1 MLFLRTGLPGASKT
15 LNTLREIIQ
24 DISNKGRQL
33 FYNNIKILLLDLEVC
48 NSFPGFF
55 YGYYYP
61 RLDKAQRK
69 KVDKVLKVIHQAGE
83 LASLDTFPHLQH
95 HFSAYIEGK
104 GPLDL
109 FIYWCRRVYPKERL
123 IDLENYLSIADTWST
138 DDIQRFHLHWQKLE
152 RPELWFEL
160 PHGSI
165 IVLDECQDFFPC
177 RPAGSRVPEHYARF
191 EKHRHQGFDIHL
203 VTQNAKFLDSHVRN
217 LSGRHVHYVNNFGS
231 SRVTRMENEKVFDP
245 EDYFA
250 RQKARVSNI
259 NRNKD
264 FYGLYWSA
272 DAHTHKLQLPWQ
284 IIVLPI
290 FFIFLIAVLSWF
302 FTGGVTRLLD
312 FSTPEQKDPASE
324 QHDPQ
329 TPKNQPSQTAQPAS
343 IPVAPEPLFY
353 PHTKLLTDKTPLS
366 GLCLSLDYAGSIARR
381 ESNGPSTYRV
391 VNHLFNC
398 ALGETKE
405 TTLASDDKESSKTVL
420 DGPQLVLDDLYLAS
434 LGFTFK
440 YSNSMPILV
449 YGSTAYIFPRF
460 N

>member
-33 FYNNIKILLLDLEVC
+33 FYNNIKILLLDLDVC
-48 NSFPGFF
+48 NSFQGFF
-55 YGYYYP
+55 YGYYYE
-61 RLDKAQRK
+61 RLDKIQRK

-123 IDLENYLSIADTWST
+123 VDLENYLSIADTWST

-259 NRNKD
+259 TRNKD

-290 FFIFLIAVLSWF
+290 AFILLISALVWF
-302 FTGGVTRLLD
+302 FTGGVARLLD
-312 FSTPEQKDPASE
+312 FSPSPEKDPTAENASL
-324 QHDPQ
+324 QPSSNQQPQ
-329 TPKNQPSQTAQPAS
+329 TEPGA

-353 PHTKLLTDKTPLS
+353 PHTRLLTDNTPLAK
-366 GLCLSLDYAGSIARR
+366 LCTSFDYAGNLIQSHN
-381 ESNGPSTYRV
+381 NGKTTEQV
-391 VNHLFNC
+391 VYHLFNC
-398 ALGETKE
+398 AQGE
-405 TTLASDDKESSKTVL
+405 AKESELSSGEDEPKKTVL

-440 YSNSMPILV
+440 YTQHMPILI

>member
-24 DISNKGRQL
+24 DNSNKGRQL
-33 FYNNIKILLLDLEVC
+33 FYNNIKLLMLDLEVC
-48 NSFPGFF
+48 NSFQGFF
-55 YGYYYP
+55 YGHYYQ

-69 KVDKVLKVIHQAGE
+69 KVDKVLKVVHHSGE
-83 LASLDTFPHLQH
+83 LATLHTFPHLQH
-95 HFSAYIEGK
+95 HFSAYIDGK

-123 IDLENYLSIADTWST
+123 TDLENYLSISDTWST

-177 RPAGSRVPEHYARF
+177 RPTGSRVPEHYARF

-217 LSGRHVHYVNNFGS
+217 LSGRHVNYVNNFGS
-231 SRVTRMENEKVFDP
+231 SRVTRMEGEKVFDP

-250 RQKARVSNI
+250 RQKAKVTNI

-284 IIVLPI
+284 VILLPI
-290 FFIFLIAVLSWF
+290 CGLLLLSALGWF
-302 FTGGVTRLLD
+302 FTGGVEKLLD
-312 FSTPEQKDPASE
+312 FSSPSDIQTQPQKTQIPVSSSVATPS
-324 QHDPQ
+324 
-329 TPKNQPSQTAQPAS
+329 AQPVS
-343 IPVAPEPLFY
+343 IPVAPQPVFH
-353 PHTKLLTDKTPLS
+353 PHTKLLSDNTPLS
-366 GLCLSLDYAGSIARR
+366 DLCTSLDYAGNLIQRHN
-381 ESNGPSTYRV
+381 NGKTTEHTVS
-391 VNHLFNC
+391 HLFNC
-398 ALGETKE
+398 VLGASQETQ
-405 TTLASDDKESSKTVL
+405 TLSGEDDPSKTAL
-420 DGPQLVLDDLYLAS
+420 DGPQLVLDDLYLAT

-440 YSNSMPILV
+440 YSHHMPILI
-449 YGSTAYIFPRF
+449 YGSTAYIFPRY

>member
-48 NSFPGFF
+48 NSFQGFF

-69 KVDKVLKVIHQAGE
+69 KVDKVLKVIHQSGE

-104 GPLDL
+104 GPLEL

-152 RPELWFEL
+152 RPELWFDL
-160 PHGSI
+160 PHESI

-177 RPAGSRVPEHYARF
+177 RPAGSKVPEHYARF
-191 EKHRHQGFDIHL
+191 EKHRHQGFDVHL

-217 LSGRHVHYVNNFGS
+217 LSGRHIHYVNNFGS
-231 SRVTRMENEKVFDP
+231 SRITRMEGEKVFDP

-250 RQKARVSNI
+250 RKKARVSNI
-259 NRNKD
+259 PRNKA

-284 IIVLPI
+284 IIVLP
-290 FFIFLIAVLSWF
+290 FIFLALIGLLVYF
-302 FTGGVTRLLD
+302 FSGGVDRITGYSGSSPSSSPPQASPVD
-312 FSTPEQKDPASE
+312 IKPVQQVQKVQQPKDP
-324 QHDPQ
+324 
-329 TPKNQPSQTAQPAS
+329 
-343 IPVAPEPLFY
+343 LFL
-353 PHTKLLTDKTPLS
+353 PHTKLLTDDTPLS
-366 GLCLSLDYAGSIARR
+366 GLCSAFDYAGSIARR
-381 ESNGPSTYRV
+381 ESNGPSNYRV
-391 VNHLFNC
+391 VNHLFSC
-398 ALGETKE
+398 AQGPVKE
-405 TTLASDDKESSKTVL
+405 TTLPSDDKESSKTVL

-440 YSNSMPILV
+440 YVNSMPVLI
-449 YGSTAYIFPRF
+449 YGTTAYIFPRF